1 VVPMPHYHVGGERGL
16 SDQQLAARTVPA
28 RRTKKEHF
36 DEIAVSVMADIESRW
51 KQQLA
56 FVELAVEDV
65 PVLPA
70 GWSSTRVPLASLVAG
85 SATSAPRLVL
95 FRRPIES
102 RAQGSGEIEAMILTC
117 LVEQVAG
124 FLGKTPQEIHP
135 QYLAEE

>member
-1 VVPMPHYHVGGERGL
+1 MPNYHVGGMRGL
-16 SDQQLAARTVPA
+16 SDQHLAARAVPA
-28 RRTKKEHF
+28 RRTRREGF

-65 PVLPA
+65 PVLPQD
-70 GWSSTRVPLASLVAG
+70 WTSSRVPLTSLVAG
-85 SATSAPRLVL
+85 TATSPPRLVL

-102 RAQGSGEIEAMILTC
+102 RSDNRSELEALLLTC

-124 FLGKTPQEIHP
+124 FLGKDPQDIHP
-135 QYLAEE
+135 NYLPAD